1 MSPRRRAVLVPL
13 ILLPLGGCSAIGGL
27 TGGLAGGIGS
37 LLQLAITLAAIAAPI
52 YLSYWLYQR
61 DKD

>member
-1 MSPRRRAVLVPL
+1 MNRRRRAVLIPL
-13 ILLPLGGCSAIGGL
+13 LLLPLGGCSALGGL
-27 TGGLAGGIGS
+27 TGGLASGIGS
-37 LLQLAITLAAIAAPI
+37 LFQLALYLAAIAGPI